1 MILDV
6 KRVEKK
12 YMTDPVHARIIKQRL
27 AVYMK
32 EDEHNGRDGY
42 VVRSVY
48 FDSLYNKDYFQ
59 KEDGVDDRKKIRLRI
74 YDPDADFAKLE
85 LKEKRNGSQRKRSLV
100 LTREEAESLIKGKY
114 QFLKENKD
122 PLSQN
127 LDLIMQMDV
136 YRPKCMV
143 EYDRFAY
150 YVPDNNTRITFDSN
164 LRGSESSFSLFDKNA
179 RLYPL
184 AKPDEITLEVKYDGF
199 LISNIKKA
207 LSYKTGIQ
215 TSFSKYGR
223 SRMLLRQGGGM

>member
-1 MILDV
+1 M
-6 KRVEKK
+6 
-12 YMTDPVHARIIKQRL
+12 
-27 AVYMK
+27 
-32 EDEHNGRDGY
+32 
-42 VVRSVY
+42 
-48 FDSLYNKDYFQ
+48 
-59 KEDGVDDRKKIRLRI
+59 
-74 YDPDADFAKLE
+74 
-85 LKEKRNGSQRKRSLV
+85 
-100 LTREEAESLIKGKY
+100 TREEAESLIKGNY
-114 QFLKENKD
+114 RFLKENKD

-127 LDLIMQMDV
+127 LYLIMQMDV

-199 LISNIKKA
+199 LMSNIKKA

>member
-1 MILDV
+1 MVLDV

-12 YMTDPVHARIIKQRL
+12 YMTDPVHARILKQRL

-32 EDEHNGRDGY
+32 EDEHNGRDG
-42 VVRSVY
+42 
-48 FDSLYNKDYFQ
+48 
-59 KEDGVDDRKKIRLRI
+59 VDNRKKIRLRI

-100 LTREEAESLIKGKY
+100 LTREEAESLIKGNY
-114 QFLKENKD
+114 RFLKENKD

-127 LDLIMQMDV
+127 LYLIMQMDV

-199 LISNIKKA
+199 LMSNIKKA